1 MDVLYPRPA
10 ATDTVALPMGS
21 YRYVIVGAGS
31 AGCALANRLS
41 EDPSN
46 RVLLLEAGGS
56 DRNIN
61 IRIPVGFAKQ
71 FRTGLDWRYMSEPE
85 PSLIGRSIFLPRG
98 RSLGGSSS
106 MNAMIYMRGHRSVF
120 DAWANERGAPGWSYA
135 DVLPYFKRSEGN
147 ERLGAP
153 YHNAAG
159 PLSVVDP
166 AWVSSVAEPF
176 IASAG
181 AMGLPRSDDFNGREQ
196 EGAGI
201 VQVTQKRGRRWS
213 CADAFLHPIRKE
225 RENLDVVTGTL
236 AHRILFEGDRAVGV
250 DYERRGGRDTARA
263 EAEVLLCAGAYNS
276 PQLLML
282 SGIGPAD
289 ELRSV
294 GIEPR
299 LDTPHVGRHL
309 ADHPMTTLTWETDE
323 VDTLFDATHPRYLAE
338 YVLRRGRGK
347 LTSNVG
353 EVVAHTRI
361 ATDGPAPDF
370 QFLSGGAYYFDN
382 GFRTFPGSA
391 FTIAP
396 SFVRPRSE
404 GSVRLRS
411 DDPHAPPAI
420 HLNWLSDPAEVA
432 AMIAACRFARELASS
447 GPLGAIAGRNLDP
460 GPGVASDEQLEAW
473 IRAECQ
479 HTYHPACTCRMGAE
493 GDGVLDPELRVRG
506 VDGLRVVD
514 ASALPSI
521 TSGNTNAPVIMVAE
535 RAADLI
541 LGRPLL
547 PAEDPAAQA
556 AAVPA

>member
-1 MDVLYPRPA
+1 
-10 ATDTVALPMGS
+10 VAS

-56 DRNIN
+56 DRKIN

-71 FRTGLDWRYMSEPE
+71 FRTDLDWQYTSEPE

-120 DAWANERGAPGWSYA
+120 DAWASEGGAPGWSYPE
-135 DVLPYFKRSEGN
+135 VLPYFKRSEGN
-147 ERLGAP
+147 GRLSAP

-166 AWVSSVAEPF
+166 AWVSGLAERF

-181 AMGLPRSDDFNGREQ
+181 ELGVPPTDDFNGAEQ
-196 EGAGI
+196 QGAG
-201 VQVTQKRGRRWS
+201 VLQVTQKQGRRWS
-213 CADAFLHPIRKE
+213 AADAFLHPIRKE
-225 RENLDVVTGTL
+225 RDNLEVVTGAL
-236 AHRILFEGDRAVGV
+236 AHRILLEGDRAVGV
-250 DYERRGGRDTARA
+250 EYEHRGGRQTANA
-263 EAEVLLCAGAYNS
+263 EAEVLVCAGAYNS

-289 ELRSV
+289 DLKAV

-299 LDTPHVGRHL
+299 LDSPHVGRHL
-309 ADHPMTTLTWETDE
+309 ADHPMPTLTWETDE
-323 VDTLFDATHPRYLAE
+323 ANTLVDATHPRYLAE
-338 YVLRRGRGK
+338 YLLRRGRGK

-353 EVVAHTRI
+353 EAAVHTRI

-370 QFLSGGAYYFDN
+370 QFLFGAAYYFDH

-391 FTIAP
+391 FTIA
-396 SFVRPRSE
+396 
-404 GSVRLRS
+404 
-411 DDPHAPPAI
+411 DPHAAPAI
-420 HLNWLSDPAEVA
+420 QLNWLSDPAEMA
-432 AMIAACRFARELASS
+432 AMVAACRFARDLAGR
-447 GPLGAIAGRNLDP
+447 GPLGDAATRNIDP

-473 IRAECQ
+473 VRAECQ
-479 HTYHPACTCRMGAE
+479 HTYHPSCTCRMGAD

-506 VDGLRVVD
+506 AEALRVID

-521 TSGNTNAPVIMVAE
+521 TSGNTNAPVIMIAE
-535 RAADLI
+535 RAADLL
-541 LGRPLL
+541 LGRTLA
-547 PAEDPAAQA
+547 PAEDPAAA
-556 AAVPA
+556 APAAVPA

>member
-1 MDVLYPRPA
+1 M
-10 ATDTVALPMGS
+10 
-21 YRYVIVGAGS
+21 YRYVVVGAGS

-41 EDPSN
+41 EDPSS
-46 RVLLLEAGGS
+46 RVLLIEAGGS
-56 DRNIN
+56 DRKLN
-61 IRIPVGFAKQ
+61 IRIPVTFAKQ
-71 FRTGLDWRYMSEPE
+71 FRTDLDWGYTSEPE
-85 PSLIGRSIFLPRG
+85 PALIGRSIYLPRG

-120 DAWANERGAPGWSYA
+120 DAWASERGAPGWSYPE
-135 DVLPYFKRSEGN
+135 VLPYFKRSEGN

-153 YHNAAG
+153 YHNQAG
-159 PLSVVDP
+159 PLNVTDP
-166 AWVSSVAEPF
+166 VWVSGLAERFVSAAEAAGVA
-176 IASAG
+176 
-181 AMGLPRSDDFNGREQ
+181 RTDDFNGAEQ
-196 EGAGI
+196 EGAGV

-213 CADAFLHPIRKE
+213 AADAFLHPIRKE
-225 RENLDVVTGTL
+225 RDNLEVVPGAL
-236 AHRILFEGDRAVGV
+236 AHRIVFEGDRAVGV
-250 DYERRGGRDTARA
+250 EYLHKGAHQTARA
-263 EAEVLLCAGAYNS
+263 EAEVIVCAGAYNS

-299 LDTPHVGRHL
+299 VDSPHVGRHL
-309 ADHPMTTLTWETDE
+309 ADHPMPTMTWETSE

-338 YVLRRGRGK
+338 YLLRRGRGK

-353 EVVAHTRI
+353 EAAVHTRI

-370 QFLSGGAYYFDN
+370 QFLFGAAYYFDH

-391 FTIAP
+391 FTVAP
-396 SFVRPRSE
+396 SFVGPRSE

-411 DDPHAPPAI
+411 ADPHDKPLI
-420 HLNWLSDPAEVA
+420 HLNWLSDPAEMA
-432 AMIAACRFARELASS
+432 AMVAACRYARDLAGS
-447 GPLGAIAGRNLDP
+447 GPLGDIVERNLDP
-460 GPGVASDEQLEAW
+460 GPGVASDEQVEAW

-479 HTYHPACTCRMGAE
+479 HTYHAACTCRMGAE
-493 GDGVLDPELRVRG
+493 DEAVLDPELRVRG
-506 VDGLRVVD
+506 VGGLRVVD
-514 ASALPSI
+514 ASSLPTI

-547 PAEDPAAQA
+547 PAEDPAAEPAPVA
-556 AAVPA
+556 A

>member
-1 MDVLYPRPA
+1 MA
-10 ATDTVALPMGS
+10 S
-21 YRYVIVGAGS
+21 HRYVIVGAGS
-31 AGCALANRLS
+31 AGCTLANRLS
-41 EDPSN
+41 EDPSH

-56 DRNIN
+56 DRKVN

-71 FRTGLDWRYMSEPE
+71 FRTDLDWQYVSEPE

-120 DAWANERGAPGWSYA
+120 DAWASKRGAPGWSYPE
-135 DVLPYFKRSEGN
+135 VLPYFKRSEGN
-147 ERLGAP
+147 GRLGAP
-153 YHNAAG
+153 YHNSAG

-166 AWVSSVAEPF
+166 VWVSGLADRFV
-176 IASAG
+176 ASAG
-181 AMGLPRSDDFNGREQ
+181 QLGVPATDDFNGAEQ
-196 EGAGI
+196 EGAGV

-213 CADAFLHPIRKE
+213 AADAFLHPVRKE
-225 RENLDVVTGTL
+225 RDNLDVVTG
-236 AHRILFEGDRAVGV
+236 AQASRILFEGDRAVGV
-250 DYERRGGRDTARA
+250 EYDRGDGRRDTARA
-263 EAEVLLCAGAYNS
+263 EGEVILCAGAYNS

-282 SGIGPAD
+282 SGIGPAED
-289 ELRSV
+289 LRAV

-299 LDTPHVGRHL
+299 LDAPHVGRHL
-309 ADHPMTTLTWETDE
+309 IDHPMPTLTWETDE
-323 VDTLFDATHPRYLAE
+323 TDTLFDATHPRYLAE
-338 YVLRRGRGK
+338 YVLGRGRGK

-353 EVVAHTRI
+353 EAAIHTRI

-370 QFLSGGAYYFDN
+370 QILFGGAYYYDN

-391 FTIAP
+391 FTLAP
-396 SFVRPRSE
+396 SYVGPRSE
-404 GSVRLRS
+404 GAVRLRS
-411 DDPHAPPAI
+411 ADPSAPPAI
-420 HLNWLSDPAEVA
+420 SLNWLSDPAEMA
-432 AMIAACRFARELASS
+432 AMVAACRFARELAAT
-447 GPLGAIAGRNLDP
+447 GPLGAAAKRNLDP

-514 ASALPSI
+514 ASSLPSI
-521 TSGNTNAPVIMVAE
+521 TSGNTHAPVVMVAE
-535 RAADLI
+535 RAADLM

-547 PAEDPAAQA
+547 PAEDPAATT
-556 AAVPA
+556 PATVSA

>member
-1 MDVLYPRPA
+1 
-10 ATDTVALPMGS
+10 MGT

-31 AGCALANRLS
+31 AGCTLANRLS
-41 EDPSN
+41 EDPSS

-56 DRNIN
+56 DRKLNV
-61 IRIPVGFAKQ
+61 RIPVGFAKQ
-71 FRTGLDWRYMSEPE
+71 FRTDLDWQYTSEPE
-85 PSLIGRSIFLPRG
+85 PSLIGRSIYLPRG

-120 DAWANERGAPGWSYA
+120 DAWAHERGAPGWSYPE
-135 DVLPYFKRSEGN
+135 VLPYFKRSEGN

-153 YHNAAG
+153 YHNQAG
-159 PLSVVDP
+159 PLSVADP
-166 AWVSSVAEPF
+166 VWVSSVAARF

-181 AMGLPRSDDFNGREQ
+181 QAGVPPTDDFNGAEQ
-196 EGAGI
+196 EGAGV

-213 CADAFLHPIRKE
+213 AADAFLHPIRKQ
-225 RENLDVVTGTL
+225 RDNLELVTGAL
-236 AHRILFEGDRAVGV
+236 AHRIVFDGERAVGV
-250 DYERRGGRDTARA
+250 EYEHEGARVTARA
-263 EAEVLLCAGAYNS
+263 EDEVLVCAGAYNS

-289 ELRSV
+289 ELRAV

-299 LDTPHVGRHL
+299 LDSAHVGRHL
-309 ADHPMTTLTWETDE
+309 VDHPMTTLTWETDE
-323 VDTLFDATHPRYLAE
+323 ADTLFDATRPRYLAE

-396 SFVRPRSE
+396 SFVGPRSE

-411 DDPHAPPAI
+411 ADPHAPPLI
-420 HLNWLSDPAEVA
+420 HLNWLADRAEMA
-432 AMIAACRFARELASS
+432 AMIAACRFARELAST
-447 GPLGAIAGRNLDP
+447 GPLGAIAKRNLDP

-506 VDGLRVVD
+506 VHALRVVD
-514 ASALPSI
+514 ASSLPSI

-541 LGRPLL
+541 LGRAPLS
-547 PAEDPAAQA
+547 AEDPAAQA
-556 AAVPA
+556 APVGA